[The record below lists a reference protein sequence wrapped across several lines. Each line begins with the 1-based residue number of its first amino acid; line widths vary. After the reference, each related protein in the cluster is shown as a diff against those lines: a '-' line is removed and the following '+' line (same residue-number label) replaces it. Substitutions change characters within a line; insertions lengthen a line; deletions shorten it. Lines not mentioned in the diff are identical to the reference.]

1 MTETACRFAS
11 LVASGFLLALCVL
24 VALFSRERTSARG
37 ERVPRIP
44 FCVFTAG
51 WCVVFAVRAFDLP
64 GTAATGAYL
73 AGMLTAA
80 GGAFLLATASE
91 GKPRAFSRA
100 FVLLFAGEAA
110 ALALPR
116 FVAAPACLFLLTA
129 FAGVALLIRRVFA
142 DGWFPANVRTVL
154 AAALI
159 AFGVLSVPAGMG
171 LIRLETEHRDMML
184 REGYARLEAV
194 RSRFLMFEMMG
205 SALAKTVASDPSL
218 FAALADGAFFPASA
232 DQASF
237 SASADRAVPL
247 DLQLRI
253 LNRRMGSDLLILL
266 DPEGNVISTSE
277 PTLMGMN
284 FAFRSYFRDA
294 IEGRSGLL
302 YAKGSVTTAE
312 GAFFSRPLP
321 DAQGNIVAVS
331 VVKINLLPVFGDLI
345 RTDRIVMHHR
355 GEILLGPEGFETG
368 RLERAERERA
378 SGGFLAY
385 GGVGKNTVFAPDGR
399 RMMTV
404 SMPLPGGYWELTK
417 LLSEGPVIRYRRVL
431 FSFYALLAVLALVL
445 LLRYTQKSRLIAELE
460 HEVEE
465 RQAAERSE
473 RAARAKVERVNRLLS
488 EERNRARELAK
499 LAEEA
504 NVAKSGF
511 LANMSHEIRT
521 PLNAVLGMIGLLLDT
536 DLDERQRSYAEI
548 VRGSG
553 DALLGLISD
562 ILDFS
567 KIEADRME
575 LEHTDFNLRELV
587 ATTVEMFAHR
597 AEEKQL
603 RFRSVVEQDV
613 PAHINGDPGR
623 LRQILVNLIGNALK
637 FTAAGEIRLHVA
649 SGPGVLYFEVRD
661 TGIGISKERI
671 GAIFSAFEQVD
682 ASTTRRFGG
691 TGLGLTISRRLVEL
705 MGGEIGVES
714 AVGVGSVF
722 RFSVPFLPAS
732 NDGVS
737 EWDSAESARGKQA
750 LPAGGAISPSAAGGP
765 VSEAKILLVEDNPVN
780 RRVVIEILAR
790 GGFCADTAENG
801 EEALRALSF
810 ARYDLVLMDIQMPL
824 MDGFEATRRIREREA
839 ASGEPRTPV
848 IAMTAHAL
856 AGYREKCLSAGMD
869 DYLTKPV
876 SRNEL
881 EAVLRRTLNGS
892 GTPEDPEVQISGS
905 PMEQPSSDGD
915 AASGNSSRADAPPLF
930 DEEDGLMRAGG
941 DRAFLAELLILF
953 ADSHEA
959 CAARLRELAASGDRA
974 GGIDIAHS
982 LKGVSGNVGL
992 RRLSE
997 AARRT
1002 ETTLRSGDDPET
1014 AMLALADLTLE
1025 TTAFAR
1031 SRGAEMAGTQA

>member
-1 MTETACRFAS
+1 
-11 LVASGFLLALCVL
+11 
-24 VALFSRERTSARG
+24 
-37 ERVPRIP
+37 
-44 FCVFTAG
+44 
-51 WCVVFAVRAFDLP
+51 
-64 GTAATGAYL
+64 
-73 AGMLTAA
+73 
-80 GGAFLLATASE
+80 
-91 GKPRAFSRA
+91 
-100 FVLLFAGEAA
+100 
-110 ALALPR
+110 
-116 FVAAPACLFLLTA
+116 
-129 FAGVALLIRRVFA
+129 
-142 DGWFPANVRTVL
+142 
-154 AAALI
+154 
-159 AFGVLSVPAGMG
+159 
-171 LIRLETEHRDMML
+171 
-184 REGYARLEAV
+184 
-194 RSRFLMFEMMG
+194 
-205 SALAKTVASDPSL
+205 
-218 FAALADGAFFPASA
+218 
-232 DQASF
+232 
-237 SASADRAVPL
+237 
-247 DLQLRI
+247 
-253 LNRRMGSDLLILL
+253 
-266 DPEGNVISTSE
+266 
-277 PTLMGMN
+277 
-284 FAFRSYFRDA
+284 
-294 IEGRSGLL
+294 
-302 YAKGSVTTAE
+302 
-312 GAFFSRPLP
+312 
-321 DAQGNIVAVS
+321 
-331 VVKINLLPVFGDLI
+331 
-345 RTDRIVMHHR
+345 
-355 GEILLGPEGFETG
+355 
-368 RLERAERERA
+368 
-378 SGGFLAY
+378 
-385 GGVGKNTVFAPDGR
+385 
-399 RMMTV
+399 
-404 SMPLPGGYWELTK
+404 
-417 LLSEGPVIRYRRVL
+417 
-431 FSFYALLAVLALVL
+431 
-445 LLRYTQKSRLIAELE
+445 
-460 HEVEE
+460 
-465 RQAAERSE
+465 
-473 RAARAKVERVNRLLS
+473 
-488 EERNRARELAK
+488 
-499 LAEEA
+499 
-504 NVAKSGF
+504 
-511 LANMSHEIRT
+511 
-521 PLNAVLGMIGLLLDT
+521 
-536 DLDERQRSYAEI
+536 
-548 VRGSG
+548 
-553 DALLGLISD
+553 
-562 ILDFS
+562 
-567 KIEADRME
+567 
-575 LEHTDFNLRELV
+575 
-587 ATTVEMFAHR
+587 
-597 AEEKQL
+597 
-603 RFRSVVEQDV
+603 
-613 PAHINGDPGR
+613 
-623 LRQILVNLIGNALK
+623 
-637 FTAAGEIRLHVA
+637 
-649 SGPGVLYFEVRD
+649 
-661 TGIGISKERI
+661 
-671 GAIFSAFEQVD
+671 
-682 ASTTRRFGG
+682 
-691 TGLGLTISRRLVEL
+691 

>member
-1 MTETACRFAS
+1 
-11 LVASGFLLALCVL
+11 
-24 VALFSRERTSARG
+24 
-37 ERVPRIP
+37 
-44 FCVFTAG
+44 
-51 WCVVFAVRAFDLP
+51 
-64 GTAATGAYL
+64 
-73 AGMLTAA
+73 
-80 GGAFLLATASE
+80 
-91 GKPRAFSRA
+91 
-100 FVLLFAGEAA
+100 
-110 ALALPR
+110 
-116 FVAAPACLFLLTA
+116 
-129 FAGVALLIRRVFA
+129 
-142 DGWFPANVRTVL
+142 
-154 AAALI
+154 
-159 AFGVLSVPAGMG
+159 
-171 LIRLETEHRDMML
+171 
-184 REGYARLEAV
+184 
-194 RSRFLMFEMMG
+194 
-205 SALAKTVASDPSL
+205 
-218 FAALADGAFFPASA
+218 
-232 DQASF
+232 
-237 SASADRAVPL
+237 
-247 DLQLRI
+247 
-253 LNRRMGSDLLILL
+253 
-266 DPEGNVISTSE
+266 
-277 PTLMGMN
+277 
-284 FAFRSYFRDA
+284 
-294 IEGRSGLL
+294 
-302 YAKGSVTTAE
+302 
-312 GAFFSRPLP
+312 
-321 DAQGNIVAVS
+321 
-331 VVKINLLPVFGDLI
+331 
-345 RTDRIVMHHR
+345 
-355 GEILLGPEGFETG
+355 
-368 RLERAERERA
+368 
-378 SGGFLAY
+378 
-385 GGVGKNTVFAPDGR
+385 
-399 RMMTV
+399 
-404 SMPLPGGYWELTK
+404 
-417 LLSEGPVIRYRRVL
+417 
-431 FSFYALLAVLALVL
+431 
-445 LLRYTQKSRLIAELE
+445 
-460 HEVEE
+460 
-465 RQAAERSE
+465 
-473 RAARAKVERVNRLLS
+473 
-488 EERNRARELAK
+488 
-499 LAEEA
+499 
-504 NVAKSGF
+504 
-511 LANMSHEIRT
+511 
-521 PLNAVLGMIGLLLDT
+521 
-536 DLDERQRSYAEI
+536 
-548 VRGSG
+548 
-553 DALLGLISD
+553 
-562 ILDFS
+562 
-567 KIEADRME
+567 ME
-575 LEHTDFNLRELV
+575 LEHIDFNLRELV
-587 ATTVEMFAHR
+587 TNTVEMFAHR

-637 FTAAGEIRLHVA
+637 FTSAGEIRLHVA
-649 SGPGVLYFEVRD
+649 SGPDVLHFEVRD